1 MYLHDQI
8 LFVESVAVSPAIQ
21 ERGVGWARMNYVENV
36 AIQKDVKIQLYTN
49 TKMYKNIAMYQQ
61 LGYKVVDTRQEDG
74 YSRFFSRNPSQ
85 SDSLQSAFAIFLVQH
100 RSLIAKVGLSYE
112 RISGQY

>member
-1 MYLHDQI
+1 VGQLDAKSVGYFCMYLHDQI

-74 YSRFFSRNPSQ
+74 SRGWIQSIFFREIHRKVTAFNRRLRFF
-85 SDSLQSAFAIFLVQH
+85 
-100 RSLIAKVGLSYE
+100 
-112 RISGQY
+112 